1 MISYDQVRSEG
12 SDLGIHVSHLQ
23 VRNERPELGIIISHL
38 QERSPNW
45 ESLFLIHKVRNEF
58 LMANFHSHTLKSEKK
73 TGEKYFFA
81 LIISQLGKMSK

>member
-1 MISYDQVRSEG
+1 MFLIRTSEKVGSRHWESMFFIRPSDLMISYDQVRSEG

-45 ESLFLIHKVRNEF
+45 ESLFLIHKVRNEKF
-58 LMANFHSHTLKSEKK
+58 
-73 TGEKYFFA
+73 
-81 LIISQLGKMSK
+81 

>member
-1 MISYDQVRSEG
+1 MRSQNCESPCFSFELVRKWEVNDHVRSEE

-45 ESLFLIHKVRNEF
+45 KSLFLIHKVR
-58 LMANFHSHTLKSEKK
+58 HEK
-73 TGEKYFFA
+73 F
-81 LIISQLGKMSK
+81 